1 VPLSAEDHCVLAA
14 VYSGTPCYRSGGS
27 ERHGFAAGVHVEQ
40 SMELSTKMMNA
51 QTLQGSRRVV
61 LTYPNRPREPQHEKI
76 VHAALAERLAVLLG
90 LSYGGEYDPT
100 RRYDAHPYLVP
111 SGAVVGLHEAHELG
125 LNEEGD
131 LFGGVVPQP
140 FVETKAITH
149 PLVRPD
155 AVAPVGWSRD
165 FGTQVK
171 GSVLAGYSAFSL
183 EDARD
188 AGRRLLHEGA
198 VRIKP
203 VRATGGRGQLRVDDS
218 DALDQ
223 ALFAL
228 DEKELGQYGVVLEV
242 HLERVTTF
250 SVGQVRVGGRLAS
263 YYGTQ
268 RLTRDNAGNEV
279 YGGSDLV
286 VVDGDFEALLALDL
300 PETTR
305 LAVSQAQVYDEAAS
319 SCYRHFFA
327 SRRNYDIAQGID
339 GRGQTRS
346 GVLEQ
351 SWRIGG
357 ASSAEIAALEAFR
370 RGSAV
375 RAVKASSI
383 ELYGEQQPVPAGA
396 QVLYRDEDAEVGFIT
411 KCVMVEDYGDA

>member
-1 VPLSAEDHCVLAA
+1 
-14 VYSGTPCYRSGGS
+14 
-27 ERHGFAAGVHVEQ
+27 
-40 SMELSTKMMNA
+40 MMNA
-51 QTLQGSRRVV
+51 QTSQNSRRVV
-61 LTYPNRPREPQHEKI
+61 LTHANRPNEPQHERV
-76 VHAALAERLAVLLG
+76 VHAALAERLAALLG
-90 LSYGGEYDPT
+90 LTYGGDYDPT
-100 RRYDAHPYLVP
+100 RRYEAQPYLVP
-111 SGAVVGLHEAHELG
+111 SGTVVGMREAQALG
-125 LNEEGD
+125 LCGESD
-131 LFGGVVPQP
+131 LFGGVVPQA

-149 PLVRPD
+149 PLIRPD
-155 AVAPVGWSRD
+155 AAAPVGWSRD
-165 FGTQVK
+165 FSTQVK
-171 GSVLAGYSAFSL
+171 GSVLAGYSVFSL

-188 AGRRLLHEGA
+188 AGRRLLHEGS

-203 VRATGGRGQLRVDDS
+203 VRATGGRGQQRVDNS

-228 DEKELGQYGVVLEV
+228 DEQELAEYGLVLEA
-242 HLERVTTF
+242 HLEHVTTF

-268 RLTRDNAGNEV
+268 RLTEDNAGNEV

-300 PETTR
+300 TETTR

-319 SCYRHFFA
+319 ACYRNFFA

-339 GRGQTRS
+339 GRGQPRS

-357 ASSAEIAALEAFR
+357 ASSAEIAALELFR
-370 RGSAV
+370 QGTGARVV
-375 RAVKASSI
+375 RASSLEI
-383 ELYGEQQPVPAGA
+383 YGRERPAPAGA
-396 QVLYRDEDAEVGFIT
+396 TILYQGQDDEVGFVT
-411 KCVMVEDYGDA
+411 KCVVVEQYGDA

>member
-1 VPLSAEDHCVLAA
+1 VLAA

-111 SGAVVGLHEAHELG
+111 SGTVVGLHEAHELG

-228 DEKELGQYGVVLEV
+228 DEKELGQYGVVLEA

-250 SVGQVRVGGRLAS
+250 SVGQVRVGGRLVS

-339 GRGQTRS
+339 GRGQPRS

-383 ELYGEQQPVPAGA
+383 ELYGEQQQVPAGA

>member
-1 VPLSAEDHCVLAA
+1 
-14 VYSGTPCYRSGGS
+14 
-27 ERHGFAAGVHVEQ
+27 
-40 SMELSTKMMNA
+40 MMNA
-51 QTLQGSRRVV
+51 QTSQNSRRVV
-61 LTYPNRPREPQHEKI
+61 LTHANRPNEPQHERV
-76 VHAALAERLAVLLG
+76 VHAALAERLAALLG
-90 LSYGGEYDPT
+90 LTYGGDYDPT
-100 RRYDAHPYLVP
+100 RRYEAQPYLVP
-111 SGAVVGLHEAHELG
+111 SGTVVGLREAQALG
-125 LNEEGD
+125 LCGEAD
-131 LFGGVVPQP
+131 LFGGVVPQA

-149 PLVRPD
+149 PLIRPD
-155 AVAPVGWSRD
+155 AAAPVGWSRD
-165 FGTQVK
+165 FSTQVK
-171 GSVLAGYSAFSL
+171 GSVLAGYSVFSL

-188 AGRRLLHEGA
+188 AGRRLLHEGS

-203 VRATGGRGQLRVDDS
+203 VRATGGRGQQRVDDS

-228 DEKELGQYGVVLEV
+228 DEQELAEYGLVLEA
-242 HLERVTTF
+242 HLEHVTTF

-268 RLTRDNAGNEV
+268 RLTEDNAGNEV

-300 PETTR
+300 TETTR

-319 SCYRHFFA
+319 ACYRNFFA

-339 GRGQTRS
+339 GRGQPRS

-357 ASSAEIAALEAFR
+357 ASSAEIAALELFR
-370 RGSAV
+370 QGTGARVV
-375 RAVKASSI
+375 RASSLEI
-383 ELYGEQQPVPAGA
+383 YGRERPAPAGA
-396 QVLYRDEDAEVGFIT
+396 AILYQGQDDEVGFVT
-411 KCVMVEDYGDA
+411 KCVVVEQYGDA

>member
-1 VPLSAEDHCVLAA
+1 MLAA

-111 SGAVVGLHEAHELG
+111 SGTVVGLHEAHELG

-228 DEKELGQYGVVLEV
+228 DEKELGQYGVVLEA

-327 SRRNYDIAQGID
+327 SRRNYYIAQGID
-339 GRGQTRS
+339 GRGQPRS

-383 ELYGEQQPVPAGA
+383 ELYGEQQQVPAGA

>member
-1 VPLSAEDHCVLAA
+1 
-14 VYSGTPCYRSGGS
+14 
-27 ERHGFAAGVHVEQ
+27 
-40 SMELSTKMMNA
+40 MELSTTMMNA
-51 QTLQGSRRVV
+51 QTLQSSRRVV
-61 LTYPNRPREPQHEKI
+61 LTYANRPREPQHEKV
-76 VHAALAERLAVLLG
+76 VHAALAERLAALLG
-90 LSYGGEYDPT
+90 TSYGGEYDPT
-100 RRYDAHPYLVP
+100 RRYDAHPYLIP
-111 SGAVVGLHEAHELG
+111 SGTVVGLREAQELG
-125 LNEEGD
+125 LNEESD
-131 LFGGVVPQP
+131 LFGGVVPQA

-165 FGTQVK
+165 FSTRVK
-171 GSVLAGYSAFSL
+171 GSVLAGYSAFSI

-188 AGRRLLHEGA
+188 AGRRLLREGP

-203 VRATGGRGQLRVDDS
+203 VRATGGRGQQRVDDA
-218 DALDQ
+218 DTLDE

-228 DEKELGQYGVVLEV
+228 DEKELAQYGLVLEA
-242 HLERVTTF
+242 HLDRVTTF

-286 VVDGDFEALLALDL
+286 VVDGDFEALMALDL

-305 LAVSQAQVYDEAAS
+305 LAVRQAQVYDEAAS
-319 SCYRHFFA
+319 ACYRHFFA
-327 SRRNYDIAQGID
+327 SRRNYDIAQGVD
-339 GRGQTRS
+339 GRGQPRS

-357 ASSAEIAALEAFR
+357 ASSAEVAALEVFR
-370 RGSAV
+370 QGTSA
-375 RAVKASSI
+375 RAVKASSL
-383 ELYGEQQPVPAGA
+383 EFYGREQSVPAGA
-396 QVLYRDEDAEVGFIT
+396 QVLYRDEDVDVGFIT
-411 KCVMVEDYGDA
+411 KCVTVEDYGDA

>member
-1 VPLSAEDHCVLAA
+1 
-14 VYSGTPCYRSGGS
+14 
-27 ERHGFAAGVHVEQ
+27 
-40 SMELSTKMMNA
+40 MMNA
-51 QTLQGSRRVV
+51 QTSQNSRRVV
-61 LTYPNRPREPQHEKI
+61 LTHANRPNEPQHERV
-76 VHAALAERLAVLLG
+76 VHAALAERLAALLG
-90 LSYGGEYDPT
+90 LTYGGDYDPT
-100 RRYDAHPYLVP
+100 RRYEAQPYLVP
-111 SGAVVGLHEAHELG
+111 SGTVVGLREAQALG
-125 LNEEGD
+125 LCGEAD
-131 LFGGVVPQP
+131 LFGGVVPQA

-149 PLVRPD
+149 PLIRPD
-155 AVAPVGWSRD
+155 AAAPVGWSRD
-165 FGTQVK
+165 FSTQVK
-171 GSVLAGYSAFSL
+171 GSVLAGYSVFSL

-188 AGRRLLHEGA
+188 AGRRLLHEGS

-203 VRATGGRGQLRVDDS
+203 VRATGGRGQQRVDDS

-228 DEKELGQYGVVLEV
+228 DEQELAEYGLVLEA
-242 HLERVTTF
+242 HLEHVTTF

-268 RLTRDNAGNEV
+268 RLTEDNAGNEV

-300 PETTR
+300 TETTR

-319 SCYRHFFA
+319 ACYRNFFA

-339 GRGQTRS
+339 GRGQPRS

-357 ASSAEIAALEAFR
+357 ASSAEIAALELFR
-370 RGSAV
+370 QGTGARVV
-375 RAVKASSI
+375 RASSLEI
-383 ELYGEQQPVPAGA
+383 YGRERPAPAGA
-396 QVLYRDEDAEVGFIT
+396 TILYQGQDEEVGFVT
-411 KCVMVEDYGDA
+411 KCVVVEQYGDA

>member
-1 VPLSAEDHCVLAA
+1 MLAA

-111 SGAVVGLHEAHELG
+111 SGTVVGLHEAHELG

-228 DEKELGQYGVVLEV
+228 DEKELGQYGVVLEA

-250 SVGQVRVGGRLAS
+250 SVGQVRVGGRLVS

-339 GRGQTRS
+339 GRGQPRS

-383 ELYGEQQPVPAGA
+383 ELYGEQQQVPAGA